1 MTVAVQTQDL
11 AGVMTQGRLDRLQ
24 ALGHDFL
31 EAKREGAY
39 VYDEEGRRYLDACAS
54 AGIFNLGRHNAELAC
69 ELKLALRE
77 TDIGN
82 FPMISC
88 EKAAL
93 AKALSDF
100 VPGPLECSIFS
111 VVRGEAMEAACK
123 AARGFTGRSE
133 LVTVDGGWY
142 GQTGFA
148 LSISDRKDKDSFGP
162 LIPNVRTMPFGGVE
176 AARKTIGSDT
186 AAVILEPVQAENHCR
201 AATPEYVNALAG
213 LCRERGAVLILDE
226 TQTGFGRTGTKF
238 AYESSGITPDI
249 LVLGEALGGGMF
261 PIAATLLTQRVNA
274 FMNAHPLI
282 HLSTFGG
289 ADVGCRVASKAIE
302 IYSREKPWRNAA
314 EMGERLLVSLRQL
327 QRQAGSLMRDVT
339 GRGLLLSLD
348 LGSPENAK
356 RFCKAAAAHGLL
368 VLPGEVAAYTIVLRP
383 SLTVTAE
390 QADEIVASVRA
401 ALENL

>member
-1 MTVAVQTQDL
+1 
-11 AGVMTQGRLDRLQ
+11 
-24 ALGHDFL
+24 
-31 EAKREGAY
+31 
-39 VYDEEGRRYLDACAS
+39 
-54 AGIFNLGRHNAELAC
+54 
-69 ELKLALRE
+69 
-77 TDIGN
+77 
-82 FPMISC
+82 
-88 EKAAL
+88 
-93 AKALSDF
+93 
-100 VPGPLECSIFS
+100 
-111 VVRGEAMEAACK
+111 MEAACK
-123 AARGFTGRSE
+123 AARGFTGRSD
-133 LVTVDGGWY
+133 LVTVEGGWY

-148 LSISDRKDKDSFGP
+148 LSLSDRKDKDSYGP
-162 LIPNVRTMPFGGVE
+162 LIPNVRTMPFGSVE
-176 AARKTIGSDT
+176 VARKTIGSDT

-201 AATPEYVNALAG
+201 AATPEYIKALAG
-213 LCRERGAVLILDE
+213 LCRERGAVLIIDE

-302 IYSREKPWRNAA
+302 IYSREQPWRNAA

-327 QRQAGSLMRDVT
+327 QRQAESLMRDVT
-339 GRGLLLSLD
+339 GKGLLLSLD

-356 RFCKAAAAHGLL
+356 RFCKAAAANGLL

-383 SLTVTAE
+383 PLAITAE
-390 QADEIVASVRA
+390 QASEIVASVRA
-401 ALENL
+401 ALESL